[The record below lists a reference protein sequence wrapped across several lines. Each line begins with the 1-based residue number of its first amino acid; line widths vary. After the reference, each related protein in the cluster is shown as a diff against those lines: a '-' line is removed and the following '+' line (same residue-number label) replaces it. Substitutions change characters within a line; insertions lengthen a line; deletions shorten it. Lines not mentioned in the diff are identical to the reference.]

1 MTKIELD
8 LSDNVISTI
17 KKVKETVDADIEV
30 LIPEGSVILE
40 NSINIKLLNKQ
51 AEKYGKNL
59 RIVTFD
65 EAGQNLLSMLNDEVG
80 RDRYS
85 EVAPE
90 ERELMHERKMAP
102 KRKLPKPDL
111 DFIGGGNLPRIS
123 VPRINFGMGGLG
135 KSKTA
140 VGGGIL
146 LIATVLFVL
155 FNFSRSVKADVNII
169 VHSQPLARSI
179 QIRVDKNG
187 LTKAPEKTLRGLAV
201 IATENGTL
209 TTPTTGEKLEGKRA
223 KGKAKIYNFTDA
235 EIELNKGD
243 ILIAKIDGKDYNY
256 SLDDDVTVAAGTPG
270 TNAEGE
276 PIINSSEAEVNIVA
290 ADIGTIY
297 NIESGSDLEVKG
309 YKRLQVTAKTSTN
322 ITGGES
328 KIIKTV
334 TQADRDKLS
343 KELTKTVTEAAQ
355 KALEGKS
362 TNSVKVIQGTASAGE
377 TQEVFNHNLNDEADT
392 LELMTTV
399 TMNAL
404 AYNTVDLD
412 KLVEDLLKDFV
423 PENFVLSSK
432 EKEVNTEVLGN
443 SETTVLNS
451 DQADL
456 QVTIKTFVVPDISED
471 DIKEMLKG
479 KDSKEAEEILGGVKN
494 IRTYSLNLNTPLPIF
509 RSIPTNTD
517 NINVVIERE

>member
-1 MTKIELD
+1 
-8 LSDNVISTI
+8 
-17 KKVKETVDADIEV
+17 
-30 LIPEGSVILE
+30 
-40 NSINIKLLNKQ
+40 
-51 AEKYGKNL
+51 
-59 RIVTFD
+59 
-65 EAGQNLLSMLNDEVG
+65 
-80 RDRYS
+80 
-85 EVAPE
+85 
-90 ERELMHERKMAP
+90 
-102 KRKLPKPDL
+102 
-111 DFIGGGNLPRIS
+111 
-123 VPRINFGMGGLG
+123 
-135 KSKTA
+135 
-140 VGGGIL
+140 
-146 LIATVLFVL
+146 
-155 FNFSRSVKADVNII
+155 
-169 VHSQPLARSI
+169 
-179 QIRVDKNG
+179 
-187 LTKAPEKTLRGLAV
+187 
-201 IATENGTL
+201 
-209 TTPTTGEKLEGKRA
+209 
-223 KGKAKIYNFTDA
+223 
-235 EIELNKGD
+235 
-243 ILIAKIDGKDYNY
+243 
-256 SLDDDVTVAAGTPG
+256 LDDDVTVAAGTPG